1 MRNYV
6 QKQKSKREMILG
18 YFGFQVPTTRGPL
31 HECCD
36 YHEKIC
42 NCDDCVIASVPA
54 MFEETTQNQDD
65 QSVDTTETS
74 PQQLEPHAEE
84 RLREKLNL
92 F

>member
-1 MRNYV
+1 MNVVITMKKYV
-6 QKQKSKREMILG
+6 IVM
-18 YFGFQVPTTRGPL
+18 T
-31 HECCD
+31 
-36 YHEKIC
+36 
-42 NCDDCVIASVPA
+42 VIASVPA

-74 PQQLEPHAEE
+74 PKQLEPHAEE